1 LTNTGNI
8 FTAAEHYP
16 APGRTDL
23 AGFDSIFNKNLLNML
38 RETLASGF
46 MIHPRAV
53 KKGVLTVNTE
63 SR

>member
-1 LTNTGNI
+1 
-8 FTAAEHYP
+8 
-16 APGRTDL
+16 
-23 AGFDSIFNKNLLNML
+23 ML

-46 MIHPRAV
+46 MIHPHAV